1 MGARQKLNAANFNG
15 CLLMAGIFG
24 AAAESWL
31 VFLMLFVVFIG
42 FAYHQRSIRI

>member
-1 MGARQKLNAANFNG
+1 MGARKKLNAANFNG
-15 CLLMAGIFG
+15 CLLISGLFG

-31 VFLMLFVVFIG
+31 VFFMLMIVFVG

>member
-15 CLLMAGIFG
+15 CLLLSAIFG
-24 AAAESWL
+24 TATESWL
-31 VFLMLFVVFIG
+31 VFFMLMVIFVG